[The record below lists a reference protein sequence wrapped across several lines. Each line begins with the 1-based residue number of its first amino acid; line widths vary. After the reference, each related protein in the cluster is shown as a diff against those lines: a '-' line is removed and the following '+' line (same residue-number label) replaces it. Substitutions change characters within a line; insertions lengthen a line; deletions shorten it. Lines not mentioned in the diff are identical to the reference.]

1 MPRIARLVAPGA
13 SYHLTARGTG
23 GIAVF
28 RRDGDRLRFLKLLER
43 VVLRYRWNCLCYCLM
58 TTHYHLVV
66 QTPEDDLAR
75 GMHRLNACYAQSFNR
90 FYERFGH
97 LFAERFHSVLIRT
110 DGHLLESIRYV
121 VLNPVRAGI
130 CETPQ
135 EWPWSS
141 YAATI
146 GLTKAPPFLAVDAL
160 LRFFGRDAATAT
172 RRLRAFVEETSPA
185 GHGDCPRS
193 R

>member
-1 MPRIARLVAPGA
+1 MPRTARLVAPGA
-13 SYHLTARGTG
+13 TYHLTARGTG

-28 RRDGDRLRFLKLLER
+28 VRDGDRLGFLNLLER
-43 VVLRYRWNCLCYCLM
+43 VVLRYRWECLSYCLM

-66 QTPEDDLAR
+66 HTPEDDLAR

-97 LFAERFHSVLIRT
+97 LFAERFQSVLIRT
-110 DGHLLESIRYV
+110 DGHLLQAIRYV
-121 VLNPVRAGI
+121 ALNPVEAGL
-130 CETPQ
+130 CDLPQ

-146 GLTKAPPFLAVDAL
+146 GLAKPPQFLAVDAL
-160 LRFFGRDAATAT
+160 LRLFGRNAAAATQ
-172 RRLRAFVEETSPA
+172 RLRVFVEGTSPS
-185 GHGDCPRS
+185 GNGDCPPS